1 MRGSVVGRWEGETS
15 EAGNQG
21 GRALDTAAIF
31 VQTDRGLKSVG
42 ERESE
47 RDGEGWRER

>member
-1 MRGSVVGRWEGETS
+1 MWGSVVGRWVGETS

-21 GRALDTAAIF
+21 GRAGGWGLDTAAIF

-42 ERESE
+42 E
-47 RDGEGWRER
+47 